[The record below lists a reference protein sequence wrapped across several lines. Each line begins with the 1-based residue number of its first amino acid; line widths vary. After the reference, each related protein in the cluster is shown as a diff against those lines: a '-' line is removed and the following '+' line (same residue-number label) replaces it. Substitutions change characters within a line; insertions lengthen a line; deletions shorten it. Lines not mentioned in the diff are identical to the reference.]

1 MTKGVDSMK
10 KWLTMVFLPVLL
22 LLFLS
27 SPIPA
32 GADPSIIDSYDVV
45 IDVGH
50 GGVDGGT
57 SANGVLEKD
66 LNLIFGRKLMKELQQ
81 KSYHVG
87 ITRLDDYSLS
97 DDSPFPHLRRHLR
110 DLRQRKLIADA
121 LKPKVFISLHV
132 NWSKHKQRRGPLII
146 YQVSGKSYHLARI
159 VQEHLNNYYKIDKH
173 PQRGNPYFLMK
184 HLDMPSIIV
193 ELGYISNGEDFH
205 VLTDEQ
211 SQNEIVSVLVHAID
225 EYLLLYPAEGA

>member
-1 MTKGVDSMK
+1 MK
-10 KWLTMVFLPVLL
+10 KWLTMVFLPVVL

-27 SPIPA
+27 FPFTAYTHPY
-32 GADPSIIDSYDVV
+32 IIDSYDVV

-50 GGVDGGT
+50 GGIDGGT

-66 LNLIFGRKLMKELQQ
+66 LNLLFGQKLMKELRQ

-87 ITRLDDYSLS
+87 ITRLHDYSLS
-97 DDSPFPHLRRHLR
+97 DDSPFPHLRRHMR
-110 DLRQRKLIADA
+110 DLTQRKLIADA

-132 NWSKHKQRRGPLII
+132 NWSKHNKRRGPVII

-159 VQEHLNNYYKIDKH
+159 VQEHLNSYYNMKKR
-173 PQRGNPYFLMK
+173 PQKGTPYFLMK

-193 ELGYISNGEDFH
+193 ELGYISNREDFRL
-205 VLTDEQ
+205 LTDEKAQ
-211 SQNEIVSVLVHAID
+211 HDIVAVLVHAIE
-225 EYLLLYPAEGA
+225 EYLLLYPADEA